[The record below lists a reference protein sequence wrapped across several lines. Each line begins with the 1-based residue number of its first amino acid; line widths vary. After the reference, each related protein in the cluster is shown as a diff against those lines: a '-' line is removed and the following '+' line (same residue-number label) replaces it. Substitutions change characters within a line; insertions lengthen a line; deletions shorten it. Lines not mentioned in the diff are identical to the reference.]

1 MADAPAAA
9 APAGR
14 GNGTNNTTTNNNTN
28 QPAAVSANSPR
39 RAIKV
44 TILVIL
50 FMFLIFLASFNASMR
65 HLIEVQ
71 KKEWVTLK
79 YMIMNVTMLVVI
91 ERGDC
96 IDLWLLL
103 FVDYWIILMDR
114 AYIWK
119 TRQNYQQRCMR
130 LWLSAT
136 LITKSIGI
144 TIDSVCTYIYIYI

>member
-14 GNGTNNTTTNNNTN
+14 GNGTNNTTTNNNNTD
-28 QPAAVSANSPR
+28 QPAVSANSPR
-39 RAIKV
+39 KAIKV

-65 HLIEVQ
+65 HLIEAQ
-71 KKEWVTLK
+71 KKEWVTTLK

-103 FVDYWIILMDR
+103 FVDWYSIIKLLSWIEHISEKRDK
-114 AYIWK
+114 IDE
-119 TRQNYQQRCMR
+119 QRCAVHTAVVISNAHYEIHPDND
-130 LWLSAT
+130 W
-136 LITKSIGI
+136 
-144 TIDSVCTYIYIYI
+144 